1 MISRLEFMCVKKIIP
16 QLYIY
21 IIRNLQLRQ
30 REGTPISNTVGP
42 LFMASDQLPTF
53 NDTQTNK
60 DKHTHINLNKNGV
73 TALERSMQSIGGL
86 NRFVGS

>member
-1 MISRLEFMCVKKIIP
+1 MK
-16 QLYIY
+16 
-21 IIRNLQLRQ
+21 LQLRQ

-60 DKHTHINLNKNGV
+60 EKQTYVNLNKTGSPPWNGQCI
-73 TALERSMQSIGGL
+73 ALG
-86 NRFVGS
+86 V